1 MRTYNFDGYD
11 ISYFGARVTEISG
24 LEGLKA
30 RPLDRTTWPGQH
42 GSQPN
47 RLVRRFQ
54 DREIKIS
61 LFFESVTSEA
71 RQKASQFR
79 AMLYPN
85 GRPVRLTITD
95 DETDEVLSYDVDT
108 VSEEVSDFV
117 YNDMT
122 EVSLSFVET
131 DPIKNIYVCNG
142 STAEIS
148 IISENAL
155 QISWGDKTLNED
167 LFTGVYTHQYQD
179 GKNTHYIIVSGV
191 MEEAAI
197 TTDLTLLYTVR
208 Q

>member
-11 ISYFGARVTEISG
+11 LDYFGARVTEITG

-30 RPLDRTTWPGQH
+30 RSLDRTIWPGQH

-54 DREIKIS
+54 DRELSMS
-61 LFFESVTSEA
+61 LFFESATKDA

-79 AMLYPN
+79 ALLYPY

-95 DETDEVLSYDVDT
+95 DETNEVLSYDLDT
-108 VSEEVSDFV
+108 ISEDISDFV

-122 EVSLSFVET
+122 EVHLKFVET
-131 DPIKNIYVCNG
+131 DPIKNIYVCNNL
-142 STAEIS
+142 SASIS
-148 IISENAL
+148 IASDNAL
-155 QISWGDKTLNED
+155 QISWGDKTLSED
-167 LFTGVYTHQYQD
+167 LFTGTYTHEYQD
-179 GKNTHYIIVSGV
+179 GKSLHYIIVSGV
-191 MEEAAI
+191 VGEATI
-197 TTDLTLLYTVR
+197 TTGLTLLYTVR